1 MELGLSGKTAV
12 VTGGAKGFGRAV
24 CRVLA
29 EEGANVV
36 MNYRSGKDEAEALI
50 RQMNQEC
57 PGKVFGFQ
65 GDMMEESDRKG
76 LFLAAC
82 EQFGGADILVNNAAS
97 WTTSMAGKNAGE
109 DLRQSSGDESDSAVS
124 AFSKLICHL
133 TESGKRGSILNVVS
147 KAGIMGSKRNH
158 SHYASSKAGLI
169 GLTKSL
175 ARETAEYGIT
185 VNAIAPGYMK
195 TDMLMKSFKDKKD
208 EEEQN
213 KKIPIGRIA
222 DPREV
227 ANAAVFLVSERA
239 SYFTGIT
246 FDATGGMLMR

>member
-1 MELGLSGKTAV
+1 M
-12 VTGGAKGFGRAV
+12 
-24 CRVLA
+24 
-29 EEGANVV
+29 V

-50 RQMNQEC
+50 RQMNREC
-57 PGKVFGFQ
+57 SGKVFGFQ
-65 GDMMEESDRKG
+65 GDMMEESDRNG

-82 EQFGGADILVNNAAS
+82 EQFGGADILVNNAAA
-97 WTTSMAGKNAGE
+97 WTTSMATKMPEE
-109 DLRQSSGDESDSAVS
+109 DFRRVLEMNLTVPFLLSQ
-124 AFSKLICHL
+124 KLICHL
-133 TESGKRGSILNVVS
+133 TEAGKKGSILNVVS

-222 DPREV
+222 DPGEV

-246 FDATGGMLMR
+246 FDATGGMLMC

>member
-1 MELGLSGKTAV
+1 MDLGLLGKTAV
-12 VTGGAKGFGRAV
+12 VTGGAKGFGKAV
-24 CRVLA
+24 CQVLA

-36 MNYRSGKDEAEALI
+36 MNYRSGKDEAESLI
-50 RQMNQEC
+50 SQMNREC
-57 PGKVFGFQ
+57 LGNICGFQ
-65 GDMMEESDRKG
+65 GDMMNEADREA
-76 LFLAAC
+76 LFDTAYK
-82 EQFGGADILVNNAAS
+82 QFGGTDILVNNAAT
-97 WTTSMAGKNAGE
+97 WTTAMAADMPEE
-109 DLRQSSGDESDSAVS
+109 DFRRVLEMNLTVPFLLAQ
-124 AFSKLICHL
+124 KLICRL
-133 TESGKRGSILNVVS
+133 TETEKGGSILNVVS

-175 ARETAEYGIT
+175 ARETAEYGVT

-195 TDMLMKSFKDKKD
+195 TDMLMKSFKDKAD

-227 ANAAVFLVSERA
+227 AYAAAFLVSERA
-239 SYFTGIT
+239 AYFTGIT
-246 FDATGGMLMR
+246 FDATGGMLMC

>member
-1 MELGLSGKTAV
+1 MLH
-12 VTGGAKGFGRAV
+12 F
-24 CRVLA
+24 A
-29 EEGANVV
+29 E
-36 MNYRSGKDEAEALI
+36 
-50 RQMNQEC
+50 
-57 PGKVFGFQ
+57 
-65 GDMMEESDRKG
+65 
-76 LFLAAC
+76 FL
-82 EQFGGADILVNNAAS
+82 
-97 WTTSMAGKNAGE
+97 TTSMAAKMPEE
-109 DLRQSSGDESDSAVS
+109 DFRRVLEMNLTVPFLLSQR
-124 AFSKLICHL
+124 LICHL
-133 TESGKRGSILNVVS
+133 TESGKKGSILNVVS

-246 FDATGGMLMR
+246 FDATGGMLMC

>member
-97 WTTSMAGKNAGE
+97 WTTSMAAKMPEE
-109 DLRQSSGDESDSAVS
+109 DFRRVLEMNLTVPFLLSQ
-124 AFSKLICHL
+124 KLICHL
-133 TESGKRGSILNVVS
+133 TESGKKGSNLNVVS

>member
-1 MELGLSGKTAV
+1 M
-12 VTGGAKGFGRAV
+12 
-24 CRVLA
+24 
-29 EEGANVV
+29 V

-50 RQMNQEC
+50 RQMNREC
-57 PGKVFGFQ
+57 SGKVFGFQ
-65 GDMMEESDRKG
+65 GDMMEESDRNG

-82 EQFGGADILVNNAAS
+82 EQLGGADILVNNAAA
-97 WTTSMAGKNAGE
+97 WTTSMAAKMPEE
-109 DLRQSSGDESDSAVS
+109 DFRRVLEMNLTVPFLLSQ
-124 AFSKLICHL
+124 KLICHL
-133 TESGKRGSILNVVS
+133 TEAGKKGSILNVVS

-195 TDMLMKSFKDKKD
+195 TDMLMKSFKDKKH

-222 DPREV
+222 DPGEV

-246 FDATGGMLMR
+246 FDATGGMLMC

>member
-1 MELGLSGKTAV
+1 M
-12 VTGGAKGFGRAV
+12 
-24 CRVLA
+24 
-29 EEGANVV
+29 V

-50 RQMNQEC
+50 RQMNREC
-57 PGKVFGFQ
+57 SGKVFGFQ
-65 GDMMEESDRKG
+65 GDIMEESDRNG

-82 EQFGGADILVNNAAS
+82 EQFGGADILVNNAAA
-97 WTTSMAGKNAGE
+97 WTTSMAAKMPEE
-109 DLRQSSGDESDSAVS
+109 DFRRVLEMNLTVPFLLSQ
-124 AFSKLICHL
+124 KLICHL
-133 TESGKRGSILNVVS
+133 TEAGKKGSILNVVS

-246 FDATGGMLMR
+246 FDATGGMLMC

>member
-1 MELGLSGKTAV
+1 M
-12 VTGGAKGFGRAV
+12 
-24 CRVLA
+24 
-29 EEGANVV
+29 V

-50 RQMNQEC
+50 RQMNREC
-57 PGKVFGFQ
+57 SGKVFGFQ
-65 GDMMEESDRKG
+65 GDIMEESDRNG

-82 EQFGGADILVNNAAS
+82 EQFGGADILVNNAAA
-97 WTTSMAGKNAGE
+97 WTTSMAAKMPEE
-109 DLRQSSGDESDSAVS
+109 DFRRVLEMNLTVPFLLSQ
-124 AFSKLICHL
+124 KLICHL
-133 TESGKRGSILNVVS
+133 TEAGKKGSILNVVS

-222 DPREV
+222 DPGEV

-246 FDATGGMLMR
+246 FDATGGMLMC

>member
-1 MELGLSGKTAV
+1 
-12 VTGGAKGFGRAV
+12 
-24 CRVLA
+24 
-29 EEGANVV
+29 VV

-50 RQMNQEC
+50 RQMNREC
-57 PGKVFGFQ
+57 SGKVFGFQ
-65 GDMMEESDRKG
+65 GDMMEESDRNG

-82 EQFGGADILVNNAAS
+82 EQFGGADILVNNAAA
-97 WTTSMAGKNAGE
+97 WTTSMAAKMPEE
-109 DLRQSSGDESDSAVS
+109 DFRRVLEMNLTVPFLLSQ
-124 AFSKLICHL
+124 KLICHL
-133 TESGKRGSILNVVS
+133 TEAGKKGSILNVVS

-222 DPREV
+222 DPGEV

-246 FDATGGMLMR
+246 FDATGGMLMC

>member
-50 RQMNQEC
+50 RQMNREC
-57 PGKVFGFQ
+57 SGKVFGFQ
-65 GDMMEESDRKG
+65 GDMMEESDRNG

-82 EQFGGADILVNNAAS
+82 EQFGGADILVNNAAA
-97 WTTSMAGKNAGE
+97 WTTSMAAKMPEE
-109 DLRQSSGDESDSAVS
+109 DFRRVLEMNLTVPFLLSQ
-124 AFSKLICHL
+124 KLICHL
-133 TESGKRGSILNVVS
+133 TEAGKKGSILNVVS

-222 DPREV
+222 DPGEV

-246 FDATGGMLMR
+246 FDATGGMLMC

>member
-50 RQMNQEC
+50 RQMNREC
-57 PGKVFGFQ
+57 SGKVFGFQ
-65 GDMMEESDRKG
+65 GDMMEESDRNG

-82 EQFGGADILVNNAAS
+82 EQFGGADILVNNAAA
-97 WTTSMAGKNAGE
+97 WTTSMAAKMPEE
-109 DLRQSSGDESDSAVS
+109 DFRRVLEMNLTVPFLLSQ
-124 AFSKLICHL
+124 KLICHL
-133 TESGKRGSILNVVS
+133 TEAGKKGSILNVVS

-195 TDMLMKSFKDKKD
+195 TDMLIKSFKDKKD

-222 DPREV
+222 DPGEV
-227 ANAAVFLVSERA
+227 ANAAVFLVSDRA

-246 FDATGGMLMR
+246 FDATGGMLMC

>member
-1 MELGLSGKTAV
+1 M
-12 VTGGAKGFGRAV
+12 
-24 CRVLA
+24 
-29 EEGANVV
+29 V

-50 RQMNQEC
+50 RQMNREC
-57 PGKVFGFQ
+57 SGKVFGFQ
-65 GDMMEESDRKG
+65 GDMMEESDRNG

-82 EQFGGADILVNNAAS
+82 EQFGGADILVNNAAA
-97 WTTSMAGKNAGE
+97 WTTSMAAKMPEE
-109 DLRQSSGDESDSAVS
+109 DFRRVLEMNLTVPFLLSQ
-124 AFSKLICHL
+124 KLICHL
-133 TESGKRGSILNVVS
+133 TEAGKKGSILNVVS

-246 FDATGGMLMR
+246 FDATGGMLMC

>member
-36 MNYRSGKDEAEALI
+36 MNYRSGNDEAEALI
-50 RQMNQEC
+50 RQMNREC
-57 PGKVFGFQ
+57 SGKVFGFQ
-65 GDMMEESDRKG
+65 GDMMEESDRNG

-82 EQFGGADILVNNAAS
+82 EQFGGADILVNNAAA
-97 WTTSMAGKNAGE
+97 WTTSMAAKMPEE
-109 DLRQSSGDESDSAVS
+109 DFRRVLEMNLTVPFLLSQ
-124 AFSKLICHL
+124 KLICHL
-133 TESGKRGSILNVVS
+133 TEAGKKGSILNVVS

-222 DPREV
+222 DPGEV

-246 FDATGGMLMR
+246 FDATGGMLMC

>member
-1 MELGLSGKTAV
+1 
-12 VTGGAKGFGRAV
+12 
-24 CRVLA
+24 
-29 EEGANVV
+29 
-36 MNYRSGKDEAEALI
+36 MNR
-50 RQMNQEC
+50 EC
-57 PGKVFGFQ
+57 SGKVFGFQ
-65 GDMMEESDRKG
+65 GDMMEESDRNG

-82 EQFGGADILVNNAAS
+82 EQFGGADILVNNAAA
-97 WTTSMAGKNAGE
+97 WTTSMAAKMPEE
-109 DLRQSSGDESDSAVS
+109 DFRRVLEMNLTVPFLLSQ
-124 AFSKLICHL
+124 KLICHL
-133 TESGKRGSILNVVS
+133 TEAGKKGSILNVVS
-147 KAGIMGSKRNH
+147 KAGIMGSKRDH

-222 DPREV
+222 DPGEV

-246 FDATGGMLMR
+246 FDATGGMLMC

>member
-29 EEGANVV
+29 EEGANVI
-36 MNYRSGKDEAEALI
+36 MNYRSGKEEAEELI
-50 RQMNQEC
+50 CQMNREC
-57 PGKVFGFQ
+57 PGSVCGFK
-65 GDMMEESDRKG
+65 GDMMEESDRDG
-76 LFLAAC
+76 LFHTAYG
-82 EQFGGADILVNNAAS
+82 QFGGADILVNNAAA
-97 WTTSMAGKNAGE
+97 WTTSMAAEMPEE
-109 DLRQSSGDESDSAVS
+109 DFRRIVEMNLTVPFLLSK
-124 AFSKLICHL
+124 KLICHL
-133 TESGKRGSILNVVS
+133 TETGKGGSILNVVS

-158 SHYASSKAGLI
+158 AHYASSKAGLI

-195 TDMLMKSFKDKKD
+195 TDMLMDSFKDKKE

-213 KKIPIGRIA
+213 KKIPVGRIA

-246 FDATGGMLMR
+246 FDATGGMLMC

>member
-1 MELGLSGKTAV
+1 M
-12 VTGGAKGFGRAV
+12 
-24 CRVLA
+24 
-29 EEGANVV
+29 V

-50 RQMNQEC
+50 RQMNREC
-57 PGKVFGFQ
+57 SGKVFGFQ
-65 GDMMEESDRKG
+65 GDMMEESDRNG

-82 EQFGGADILVNNAAS
+82 EQFGGADILMNNAAA
-97 WTTSMAGKNAGE
+97 WTTSMAAKMPEE
-109 DLRQSSGDESDSAVS
+109 DFRRVLEMNLTVPFLLSQ
-124 AFSKLICHL
+124 KLICHL
-133 TESGKRGSILNVVS
+133 TEAGKKGSILNVVS

-222 DPREV
+222 DPGEV

-246 FDATGGMLMR
+246 FDATGGMLMC

>member
-1 MELGLSGKTAV
+1 M
-12 VTGGAKGFGRAV
+12 
-24 CRVLA
+24 
-29 EEGANVV
+29 V

-50 RQMNQEC
+50 RQMNREC
-57 PGKVFGFQ
+57 SGKVFGFQ
-65 GDMMEESDRKG
+65 GDMMEESDRNG

-82 EQFGGADILVNNAAS
+82 EQFGGADILVNNAAA
-97 WTTSMAGKNAGE
+97 WTTSMAAKMPEE
-109 DLRQSSGDESDSAVS
+109 DFRRVLEMNLTVPFLLSQ
-124 AFSKLICHL
+124 KLICHL
-133 TESGKRGSILNVVS
+133 TEAGKKGSILNVVS

>member
-1 MELGLSGKTAV
+1 M
-12 VTGGAKGFGRAV
+12 
-24 CRVLA
+24 
-29 EEGANVV
+29 V

-50 RQMNQEC
+50 RQMNREC
-57 PGKVFGFQ
+57 SGKVFGFQ
-65 GDMMEESDRKG
+65 GDMMEESDRNG

-82 EQFGGADILVNNAAS
+82 EQFGGADILVNNAAA
-97 WTTSMAGKNAGE
+97 WTTSMAAKMPEE
-109 DLRQSSGDESDSAVS
+109 DFRRVLEMNLTVPLLLSQ
-124 AFSKLICHL
+124 KLICHL
-133 TESGKRGSILNVVS
+133 TEAGKKGSILNVVS

-222 DPREV
+222 DPGEV

-246 FDATGGMLMR
+246 FDATGGMLMC

>member
-1 MELGLSGKTAV
+1 M
-12 VTGGAKGFGRAV
+12 
-24 CRVLA
+24 
-29 EEGANVV
+29 V

-50 RQMNQEC
+50 RQMNREC
-57 PGKVFGFQ
+57 SGKVFGFQ
-65 GDMMEESDRKG
+65 GDMMEESDRNG

-82 EQFGGADILVNNAAS
+82 EQFGGADILVNNAAA
-97 WTTSMAGKNAGE
+97 WTTSMAAKMPEE
-109 DLRQSSGDESDSAVS
+109 DFRRVLEMNLTVPFLLSQ
-124 AFSKLICHL
+124 KLICHL
-133 TESGKRGSILNVVS
+133 TEAGKKGSILNVVS

-195 TDMLMKSFKDKKD
+195 TDMLMKSFNDKKD

-222 DPREV
+222 DPGEV

-246 FDATGGMLMR
+246 FDATGGMLMC

>member
-36 MNYRSGKDEAEALI
+36 MNYRSRKDEAEALI
-50 RQMNQEC
+50 RQMNREC
-57 PGKVFGFQ
+57 SGKVFGFQ
-65 GDMMEESDRKG
+65 GDMMEESDRNG

-82 EQFGGADILVNNAAS
+82 EQFGGADILVNNAAA
-97 WTTSMAGKNAGE
+97 WTTSMAAKMPEE
-109 DLRQSSGDESDSAVS
+109 DFRRVLEMNLTVPFLLSQ
-124 AFSKLICHL
+124 KLICHL
-133 TESGKRGSILNVVS
+133 TEAGKKGSILNVVS

-222 DPREV
+222 DPGEV

-246 FDATGGMLMR
+246 FDATGGMLMC

>member
-1 MELGLSGKTAV
+1 M
-12 VTGGAKGFGRAV
+12 
-24 CRVLA
+24 
-29 EEGANVV
+29 V

-50 RQMNQEC
+50 RQMNREC
-57 PGKVFGFQ
+57 SGKVFGFQ
-65 GDMMEESDRKG
+65 GDMMEESDRNG

-82 EQFGGADILVNNAAS
+82 EQFGGADILVNNAAA
-97 WTTSMAGKNAGE
+97 WTTSMAAKMPEE
-109 DLRQSSGDESDSAVS
+109 DFRRVLEMNLTVPFLLSQ
-124 AFSKLICHL
+124 KLICHL
-133 TESGKRGSILNVVS
+133 TEAGKKGSILNVVS

-195 TDMLMKSFKDKKD
+195 TDMLMKSFKDKKH

-222 DPREV
+222 DPGEV

-246 FDATGGMLMR
+246 FDATGGMLMC

>member
-1 MELGLSGKTAV
+1 M
-12 VTGGAKGFGRAV
+12 
-24 CRVLA
+24 
-29 EEGANVV
+29 V

-50 RQMNQEC
+50 RQMNREC
-57 PGKVFGFQ
+57 SGKVFGFQ
-65 GDMMEESDRKG
+65 GDIMEESDRNG

-82 EQFGGADILVNNAAS
+82 EQFGGADILVNNAAA
-97 WTTSMAGKNAGE
+97 WTTSMAAKMPEE
-109 DLRQSSGDESDSAVS
+109 DFRRVLEMNLTVPFLLSQ
-124 AFSKLICHL
+124 KLICHL
-133 TESGKRGSILNVVS
+133 TEAGKKGSILNVVS
-147 KAGIMGSKRNH
+147 KEGIMGSKRNH

-213 KKIPIGRIA
+213 KKITIGRIA
-222 DPREV
+222 DPGEV

-246 FDATGGMLMR
+246 FDATGGMLMC

>member
-82 EQFGGADILVNNAAS
+82 EQFGGADILG
-97 WTTSMAGKNAGE
+97 TM
-109 DLRQSSGDESDSAVS
+109 RP
-124 AFSKLICHL
+124 
-133 TESGKRGSILNVVS
+133 
-147 KAGIMGSKRNH
+147 
-158 SHYASSKAGLI
+158 
-169 GLTKSL
+169 
-175 ARETAEYGIT
+175 
-185 VNAIAPGYMK
+185 PGQLPWLQK
-195 TDMLMKSFKDKKD
+195 CR
-208 EEEQN
+208 
-213 KKIPIGRIA
+213 KKIFAEFWR
-222 DPREV
+222 
-227 ANAAVFLVSERA
+227 
-239 SYFTGIT
+239 
-246 FDATGGMLMR
+246 

>member
-36 MNYRSGKDEAEALI
+36 LNYRSGKDEAEALI
-50 RQMNQEC
+50 RQMNREC
-57 PGKVFGFQ
+57 SGKVFGFQ
-65 GDMMEESDRKG
+65 GDMMEESDRNG

-82 EQFGGADILVNNAAS
+82 EQFGGADILVNNAAA
-97 WTTSMAGKNAGE
+97 WTTSMAAKMPEE
-109 DLRQSSGDESDSAVS
+109 DFRRVLEMNLTVPFLLSQ
-124 AFSKLICHL
+124 KLICHL
-133 TESGKRGSILNVVS
+133 TEAGKKGSILNVVS

-222 DPREV
+222 DPGEV

-246 FDATGGMLMR
+246 FDATGGMLMC

>member
-97 WTTSMAGKNAGE
+97 WTTSMAAKMPEE
-109 DLRQSSGDESDSAVS
+109 DFRRVLEMNLTVPFLLSQ
-124 AFSKLICHL
+124 KLICHL
-133 TESGKRGSILNVVS
+133 TESGKRKYFKCGFQSGHH
-147 KAGIMGSKRNH
+147 GIEK
-158 SHYASSKAGLI
+158 
-169 GLTKSL
+169 
-175 ARETAEYGIT
+175 
-185 VNAIAPGYMK
+185 
-195 TDMLMKSFKDKKD
+195 KSFSLCIIESRLDQAYEISCQKL
-208 EEEQN
+208 QN
-213 KKIPIGRIA
+213 T
-222 DPREV
+222 E
-227 ANAAVFLVSERA
+227 L
-239 SYFTGIT
+239 
-246 FDATGGMLMR
+246 L

>member
-36 MNYRSGKDEAEALI
+36 MNYRSGKEEAEALI
-50 RQMNQEC
+50 RQMNREC

-65 GDMMEESDRKG
+65 GDIMEESDRNG
-76 LFLAAC
+76 LFFAAC
-82 EQFGGADILVNNAAS
+82 EQFGGADILVNNAAA
-97 WTTSMAGKNAGE
+97 WTTSMAAEMPEE
-109 DLRQSSGDESDSAVS
+109 DFRRVLEMNLTVPFLLSQ
-124 AFSKLICHL
+124 KLIRHL
-133 TESGKRGSILNVVS
+133 TEAGKKGSILNVVS

-246 FDATGGMLMR
+246 FDATGGMLMC

>member
-12 VTGGAKGFGRAV
+12 VTGGAKGFGQAV

-36 MNYRSGKDEAEALI
+36 LNYRSGKDEAESLI
-50 RQMNQEC
+50 SRMNQEC
-57 PGKVFGFQ
+57 PGKVCGFQ
-65 GDMMEESDRKG
+65 GDMMNEADREG
-76 LFLAAC
+76 LFAAAFDY
-82 EQFGGADILVNNAAS
+82 FGGADILVNNAAA
-97 WTTSMAGKNAGE
+97 WTTAMAADMPEE
-109 DLRQSSGDESDSAVS
+109 DFRRVIEMNLTVP
-124 AFSKLICHL
+124 FLLSKQLICHL
-133 TESGKRGSILNVVS
+133 TENEKKGSILNVVS

-175 ARETAEYGIT
+175 AMETAGYGIT

-213 KKIPIGRIA
+213 KKIPVGRIA
-222 DPREV
+222 DPKEV
-227 ANAAVFLVSERA
+227 AYAAAFLVSERA

-246 FDATGGMLMR
+246 FDATGGMLMG

>member
-1 MELGLSGKTAV
+1 
-12 VTGGAKGFGRAV
+12 
-24 CRVLA
+24 
-29 EEGANVV
+29 

-50 RQMNQEC
+50 RQMNREC
-57 PGKVFGFQ
+57 SGKVFGFQ
-65 GDMMEESDRKG
+65 GDMMEESDRNG

-82 EQFGGADILVNNAAS
+82 EQFGGADILVNNAAA
-97 WTTSMAGKNAGE
+97 WTTSMAAKMPEE
-109 DLRQSSGDESDSAVS
+109 DFRRVLEMNLTVPFLLSQ
-124 AFSKLICHL
+124 KLICHL
-133 TESGKRGSILNVVS
+133 TEAGKKGSILNVVS

-222 DPREV
+222 DPGEV

-246 FDATGGMLMR
+246 FDATGGMLMC